1 MIFLK
6 RAEKSLDGVWIF
18 QKITIKKLDIK
29 NFYIPIILISVAI
42 AIFSNFGSII
52 SVIEPLTFLK
62 FNLSPTIATG
72 RPIFLS
78 FNDTFTNNHEWWRL
92 LTPMFIHF
100 SFAHLSFNCLWI
112 YVLGPKIETYDGHF
126 LFIVLIVFTSISA
139 NFAQYF
145 FSGPSLFGGLS
156 GVIYGMLGYCMTIE
170 FEDQQER
177 YDLPPALY
185 LFMIVWLILGF
196 IGILDLFG
204 FGSVANFAHLGGLIS
219 GIIFAMITT
228 TYKKLIKF

>member
-6 RAEKSLDGVWIF
+6 RAEKSLDGVWIS

-29 NFYIPIILISVAI
+29 NFHIPIILISVAI
-42 AIFSNFGSII
+42 ALVSNFGSII
-52 SVIEPLTFLK
+52 SIIEPLTFLK
-62 FNLSPTIATG
+62 FNLSSTIATG
-72 RPIFLS
+72 RPIFIS
-78 FNDTFTNNHEWWRL
+78 VNDTFLGNNEWWRL
-92 LTPMFIHF
+92 ITPMFIHF

-112 YVLGPKIETYDGHF
+112 YILGPKIEKFDGYF
-126 LFIVLIVFTSISA
+126 LFITLIVFTSISA
-139 NFAQYF
+139 NYAQYF

-170 FEDQQER
+170 FEEQQER

-185 LFMIVWLILGF
+185 MFMIVWLLLGF
-196 IGILDLFG
+196 IGILELFG

-219 GIIFAMITT
+219 GIIFAMIAKTILKNI
-228 TYKKLIKF
+228 YD